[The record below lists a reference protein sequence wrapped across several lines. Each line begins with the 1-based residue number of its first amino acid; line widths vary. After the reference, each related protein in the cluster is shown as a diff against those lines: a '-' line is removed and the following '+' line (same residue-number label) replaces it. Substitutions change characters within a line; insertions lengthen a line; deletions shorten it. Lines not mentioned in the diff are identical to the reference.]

1 MKWNKKIAK
10 KVEKLIDSAPDH
22 CISCGEKFPHLGH
35 TFTGVRGEKP
45 VITGHCCKDKLDV
58 IVAGGIFLHTDKP
71 CSEADYSAAFYSH
84 PYSHH
89 FRRP

>member
-45 VITGHCCKDKLDV
+45 VITGHCCKDKLKWPRKMRQV
-58 IVAGGIFLHTDKP
+58 YKQRTGT
-71 CSEADYSAAFYSH
+71 
-84 PYSHH
+84 
-89 FRRP
+89 